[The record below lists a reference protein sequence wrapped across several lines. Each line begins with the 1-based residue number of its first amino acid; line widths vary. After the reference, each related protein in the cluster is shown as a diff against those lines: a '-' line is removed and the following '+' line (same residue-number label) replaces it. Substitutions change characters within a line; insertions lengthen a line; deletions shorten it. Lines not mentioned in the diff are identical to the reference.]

1 MQNHVGLCPLDT
13 MSPDHKNNYKKLLR
27 QYLFVA
33 GTFAAFFLI
42 IDAFASPAPHSR
54 RFFNK
59 IFTDTVP
66 VKKDTVPLKRLP
78 VSDSSKRKDTVPQLR
93 ADTTQPADSTVV
105 DTMSMPKLSKDSLD
119 APVNYKAKDSIVL
132 VIPDKRFYLYGNA
145 NTKYKTVDLTA
156 ERMNF
161 AQSTGV
167 LEATTA
173 QDTSGKPF
181 GRPQMKDGDQS
192 FDSDTL
198 RYNFNTQKAK
208 IYHTRSQYGE
218 GFVHSQQTKREDDNT
233 IFGFKNGYTTCNL
246 DTPHFQFRARKIK
259 VVPDKLV
266 VSGPANLEIEGVP
279 TPLFIPFAIFPITHG
294 QRSGILPPQY
304 VVNAQ
309 KGVGLEQGGY
319 YVGMGEYFDLTLRG
333 DVYSYGSWA
342 LTASPTYRKRYR
354 YNGGF
359 NLSFATTRFGD
370 PAVKSEFTRSRDFRV
385 TWNHSMDSKARPGV
399 NFGAN
404 VNFGTSSYN
413 TYNVFDYYTRV
424 NNNIGSSISFSKT
437 WQGKPYNLSVSLN
450 HNQNL
455 STKDIFISFPDASFN
470 VNTIYPF
477 QPKEMVGTPK
487 WYQKIGVSYSTV
499 LRNSVNFKDT
509 MFLKKEMF
517 DRLQTGMSHTIPV
530 SFSIPIGSFTLSPG
544 INYQE
549 YWYTRKMKR
558 VWNARKFNP
567 ATDTLGGLDTTYQT
581 GYFAARQA
589 SASVSLS
596 TALYGMYV
604 FKKTSK
610 IKAIR
615 HVMRPTIALSYQPD
629 LASSAYYNLQYG
641 FRPQDFTRAS
651 YFEGSVIGVP
661 AEGKAGLVS
670 FGLDNNLE
678 MKVASKKDTSAAKE
692 KKIKILDGFGINGSY
707 NLMADS
713 FKLSTFAIYARTNL
727 FEKVNISASGTL
739 DPYQVDNRGNRLD
752 NQYVWQKGKI
762 SLGRLTNANI
772 TMSTSFQSGDKKS
785 KEKEQQQ
792 QDMLNQQNMDAQ
804 QEAQARQLQ
813 MVRNNPGEY
822 VDFDIP
828 WRLDLSYSFT
838 YSKTIIPDSG
848 GVVTNLNQYV
858 NFNGDFSLTP
868 KWKIGLN
875 SGYDFVNREIA
886 YTNMYISRD
895 LHCWQMSINL
905 IPFGTYRQFSITISP
920 KSGLL
925 RDLRINRTRQF
936 YDF

>member
-1 MQNHVGLCPLDT
+1 
-13 MSPDHKNNYKKLLR
+13 
-27 QYLFVA
+27 
-33 GTFAAFFLI
+33 
-42 IDAFASPAPHSR
+42 
-54 RFFNK
+54 
-59 IFTDTVP
+59 
-66 VKKDTVPLKRLP
+66 
-78 VSDSSKRKDTVPQLR
+78 
-93 ADTTQPADSTVV
+93 
-105 DTMSMPKLSKDSLD
+105 
-119 APVNYKAKDSIVL
+119 
-132 VIPDKRFYLYGNA
+132 
-145 NTKYKTVDLTA
+145 
-156 ERMNF
+156 
-161 AQSTGV
+161 
-167 LEATTA
+167 
-173 QDTSGKPF
+173 
-181 GRPQMKDGDQS
+181 
-192 FDSDTL
+192 
-198 RYNFNTQKAK
+198 
-208 IYHTRSQYGE
+208 
-218 GFVHSQQTKREDDNT
+218 
-233 IFGFKNGYTTCNL
+233 
-246 DTPHFQFRARKIK
+246 
-259 VVPDKLV
+259 V